1 MLNAITVDVGYKM
14 AIRKKQMRKHI
25 LESFP
30 DPGIRFYGMADVT
43 YCLVYNFEDLK
54 LVWGM
59 LRLFLNKPHTVHN
72 LSTWK
77 TKGHSHHYHLIKTK
91 PMNTFIQDKMRED
104 EKRNCTERYI
114 TWEHWIYDI
123 DMYVWCVR
131 CIFAHV
137 HMRYSTVEKGRL
149 AVFHRFFFYVRKN
162 LSMLW

>member
-1 MLNAITVDVGYKM
+1 MLNAITVYVGYKM
-14 AIRKKQMRKHI
+14 AIRKKQMRKYI
-25 LESFP
+25 LESFSN
-30 DPGIRFYGMADVT
+30 PGIRFYGMADVT
-43 YCLVYNFEDLK
+43 FCLVYKFEDLK

-72 LSTWK
+72 LSTWE
-77 TKGHSHHYHLIKTK
+77 TNHLIKTK

-114 TWEHWIYDI
+114 TWEHWIDDI

-131 CIFAHV
+131 CVRCIYAHV
-137 HMRYSTVEKGRL
+137 ILNCGKRSTV
-149 AVFHRFFFYVRKN
+149 AVFHRFFIYVRKN